1 MNYIINPAVFYFLH
15 MVNGLRL
22 AVGVAL
28 CLSITVSI
36 VWFIMW
42 VTTVDCSGM
51 DDEDA
56 KMKFKMIKK
65 SLVFVAVFTIAL
77 IVIPSKNTLIEI
89 QIAKY
94 ATYDNANWTLET
106 IKSAADYIVEA
117 IKSLK

>member
-15 MVNGLRL
+15 IVNGLRL
-22 AVGVAL
+22 AIGIAI
-28 CLSITVSI
+28 CLSITASI
-36 VWFIMW
+36 VCFIMW

-56 KMKFKMIKK
+56 KTEFKILKK
-65 SLVFVAVFTIAL
+65 ALVFVAVFTIAL

-94 ATYDNANWTLET
+94 ATYDNASWTLET
-106 IKSAADYIVEA
+106 IKSAVDYIVEA
-117 IKSLK
+117 IKSIK